1 MSHSQDLQARVETY
15 VENPTQANKEA
26 AVIAG
31 VPLVRSLI
39 GKITVPNHPL
49 ASHEDIEN
57 VGLMGLLQAL
67 DQYDPETGT
76 AFASYAYGRIRG
88 AMVDYLRSI
97 DVLPRRKRRRMAEAQ
112 TAIEKL
118 RQVLG
123 KEPSDEDVANYLGI
137 SLKKY
142 HGLLRQAQRRFSLS
156 IHKQV
161 DEEGNAPVEILPNP
175 NAEAVEERV
184 EHESTI
190 EYMSAMIQQ
199 LPERQQTIVGL
210 YYYENLTL
218 REIGTVLDLSEAR
231 ISQILGKILLTLK
244 SKMHEAR
251 SQTS

>member
-1 MSHSQDLQARVETY
+1 MAQSDDLQKRVEAY
-15 VENPTQANKEA
+15 VAEPTQVNKEA

-39 GKITVPNHPL
+39 GRITIPDHPL
-49 ASHEDIEN
+49 ASREDVEN
-57 VGLMGLLQAL
+57 VGLMGLLEAL
-67 DQYDPETGT
+67 EQYDPEQGT

-112 TAIEKL
+112 TAIDKL

-137 SLKKY
+137 SLEKY
-142 HGLLRQAQRRFSLS
+142 HALLQQAQRRFSLS
-156 IHKQV
+156 LHQES
-161 DEEGNAPVEILPNP
+161 DEEGIAPLEVLPNP
-175 NAEAVEERV
+175 NAEAIEDRV
-184 EHESTI
+184 EHESLVK
-190 EYMSAMIQQ
+190 YLDNLIQQ

-218 REIGTVLDLSEAR
+218 REIGSVLDLSEAR

-244 SKMHEAR
+244 SRLQKAQ